1 MPAARS
7 ASFSSPLTTMGQAP
21 AEVQALLREHTTTHQ
36 VNEMHYLKKLPAD
49 PSAESVPMVVFLNGA
64 GERGPADGS
73 ELDRACMHGVLKV
86 AMAGPSE
93 GPGLPGTILS
103 GWVVLNPQL
112 HVESMGG
119 WADHVDSLKAMIDEV
134 AAEHSVD
141 TSRIYLT

>member
-1 MPAARS
+1 
-7 ASFSSPLTTMGQAP
+7 MGQAP

-36 VNEMHYLKKLPAD
+36 VNELHYLKKLPAD
-49 PSAESVPMVVFLNGA
+49 PTLAGVPMIVFLNGA

-103 GWVVLNPQL
+103 GWVILNPQL

-119 WADHVDSLKAMIDEV
+119 WLGRPRGQPQGDDRRGRRRALRRHQPHLPHVS
-134 AAEHSVD
+134 
-141 TSRIYLT
+141 